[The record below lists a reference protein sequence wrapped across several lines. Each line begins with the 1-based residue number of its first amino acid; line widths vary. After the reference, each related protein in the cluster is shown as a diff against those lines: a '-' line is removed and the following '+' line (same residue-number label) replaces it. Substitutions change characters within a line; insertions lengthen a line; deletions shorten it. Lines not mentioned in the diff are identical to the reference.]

1 MSEAI
6 QKRRRK
12 IEREAIAYLWKG
24 GFYQDA
30 EACPQSLSLSIGAK
44 TKAAEPEEY
53 QRDLLCFKALFHAG
67 EKDYRD
73 ALWNMLASPYRE
85 KMRICKKDFSQDEFI
100 FLSEAL
106 KAKTMPHARMANVNR
121 PIKTARLILRAVE
134 RKDFRAFTSHFQN
147 DGDFALYTGYKPTKF
162 MIKLFA
168 EKQAPFYFVIEEKT
182 ENRIIGC
189 IGLNMQDGETGSLE
203 YYIFKDER
211 RKGYCKE
218 AIGALVKKALAG
230 KLYLPVETIQCGFYR
245 RRSASFT
252 TIEAK
257 IFFENAGSIKVI
269 ESCGFFHETSVRGAN
284 GAMEEIYRI
293 STETMQENS

>member
-30 EACPQSLSLSIGAK
+30 EARPQSLSLSIGAK

-106 KAKTMPHARMANVNR
+106 KAKTMPRARMANVNR

-134 RKDFRAFTSHFQN
+134 RKDFKTFTSHFQN
-147 DGDFALYTGYKPTKF
+147 DGDFVLYTAGYKPTKF

-182 ENRIIGC
+182 ENQIIGC
-189 IGLNMQDGETGSLE
+189 IGLNPKDSAMGALE

-211 RKGYCKE
+211 KKGFCKE
-218 AIGALVKKALAG
+218 ALGALVEKALSG
-230 KLYLPVETIQCGFYR
+230 KLYCPIETIRCGVYR
-245 RRSASFT
+245 RRSAPFT

-257 IFFENAGSIKVI
+257 IISENTGSIKVI
-269 ESCGFFHETSVRGAN
+269 ESCGFIHDTSVRGAN
-284 GAMEEIYRI
+284 GTMEEIYRI
-293 STETMQENS
+293 SAETLQ